1 MLIMGINKEEKK
13 VEVMMA
19 IKKEM
24 IIDREINIEI
34 DFLINFKKII
44 I

>member
-13 VEVMMA
+13 VEAMMA
-19 IKKEM
+19 IKKGM